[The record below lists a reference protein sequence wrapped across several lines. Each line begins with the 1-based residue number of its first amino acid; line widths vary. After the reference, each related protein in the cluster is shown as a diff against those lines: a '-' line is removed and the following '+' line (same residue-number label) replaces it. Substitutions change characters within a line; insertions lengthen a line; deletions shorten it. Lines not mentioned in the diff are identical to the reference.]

1 LEATIRIKNHAL
13 ILLSYRQRSRAEL
26 TRRLKE
32 KGHAPKDI
40 ESLLDEFE
48 SKGYINDSDFIRTY
62 ATHLVKKKMTGR
74 IAVRNKFHLHQIP
87 DHILDPILD
96 ELYQA
101 NPSSDLVKLITDK
114 RMQTR
119 EKTLKEKTRLVNL
132 LKRKGFIWNEIEP
145 AINGIEWDE

>member
-1 LEATIRIKNHAL
+1 M
-13 ILLSYRQRSRAEL
+13 
-26 TRRLKE
+26 RRLKE

-48 SKGYINDSDFIRTY
+48 SKGYINDSDFVRMY
-62 ATHLVKKKMTGR
+62 ATHLVKKKMNGR